1 MEQPAQEHEII
12 DAVRARVRTR
22 GNGRR
27 ARGNVTV
34 EAGHTAE
41 AHDRSPLSPHNRGLL
56 LSDLDSI
63 ASHHFDFGYAEGRE
77 AGYKDGYAQGA
88 EHSAAR
94 TRRREMR
101 IFQAIMQEIEARLF
115 RVKEGLA
122 AKSNHPDH
130 ISRIDAVG
138 LLTKIRIDLGVLLLA
153 WSAGSFEVE

>member
-34 EAGHTAE
+34 
-41 AHDRSPLSPHNRGLL
+41 
-56 LSDLDSI
+56 
-63 ASHHFDFGYAEGRE
+63 EGRE

-138 LLTKIRIDLGVLLLA
+138 RLTKIRIDLGVLLLA